1 MITLRAPDQTDVDSI
16 FLWENDPGF
25 NESLPQSAPLSR
37 YQVWEYIK
45 NYQADPF
52 STRELRM
59 MINDES
65 LNAVVGHIDMFDFDP
80 VNRRAGVGIYI
91 DESRRR
97 QGYAKEAL
105 EMFEAYVI
113 RTLGMHQLWAYVA
126 IDNDASKALFTGAGF
141 KPAGRLRSWLRRKTE
156 YADALIFQKLFK

>member
-1 MITLRAPDQTDVDSI
+1 M
-16 FLWENDPGF
+16 
-25 NESLPQSAPLSR
+25 SR

-59 MINDES
+59 MINAS
-65 LNAVVGHIDMFDFDP
+65 HYAVVGHIDMFDFDP